1 MNEKELYIRFMNMQ
15 GDAEDRV
22 AYLANLYG
30 VKVKDIRDAIQR
42 QASLPPTIKALT
54 PEGHMRECHPRMNVY
69 HPDSNPFCKIRVMM
83 PEENKVANTAVYKR
97 LDELDKEI
105 KTLDEKKKLLEIEYK
120 ALVDHM
126 GGTSNE

>member
-22 AYLANLYG
+22 AFLANLYG
-30 VKVKDIRDAIQR
+30 MKVKDIRDAIQR
-42 QASLPPTIKALT
+42 QASLPPTIKAVT
-54 PEGHMRECHPRMNVY
+54 PEDHMGECHPGMNVY
-69 HPDSNPFCKIRVMM
+69 HPDTNPFCKIRIMV
-83 PEENKVANTAVYKR
+83 PEDKVANTAVYKR

>member
-15 GDAEDRV
+15 GEAEDRI
-22 AYLANLYG
+22 AFLANLYG
-30 VKVKDIRDAIQR
+30 MKVKDIRDAIQR
-42 QASLPPTIKALT
+42 QAALPPTIKAVT
-54 PEGHMRECHPRMNVY
+54 PEDHMRECHPRMNVY
-69 HPDSNPFCKIRVMM
+69 NPDTNPFCKIRVMV
-83 PEENKVANTAVYKR
+83 PENKIANTAVYKR

>member
-15 GDAEDRV
+15 GEAEDRV
-22 AYLANLYG
+22 AFLANLYG
-30 VKVKDIRDAIQR
+30 MKVKDIRDAIQR
-42 QASLPPTIKALT
+42 QAALPPTIKAVT
-54 PEGHMRECHPRMNVY
+54 PEDHMRECHPEMNVY
-69 HPDSNPFCKIRVMM
+69 HPDTNPFCKIRIMV
-83 PEENKVANTAVYKR
+83 PEDKVANTAVYKR

-105 KTLDEKKKLLEIEYK
+105 KTLDEKKMLLEIEYK

>member
-22 AYLANLYG
+22 AFLANLYG

-42 QASLPPTIKALT
+42 QASLPPTIKAVT
-54 PEGHMRECHPRMNVY
+54 PEDHMRECNPGMNVY
-69 HPDSNPFCKIRVMM
+69 HPDTNPFCKIRIMV
-83 PEENKVANTAVYKR
+83 PEDKVANTAVYKR

>member
-15 GDAEDRV
+15 GEAEDRV
-22 AYLANLYG
+22 AFLANLYG
-30 VKVKDIRDAIQR
+30 MKVKDIREAIQR
-42 QASLPPTIKALT
+42 QASLPPTIKAVT
-54 PEGHMRECHPRMNVY
+54 PEDHMRECHPGMNVY
-69 HPDSNPFCKIRVMM
+69 HPDTNPFCKIRIMV
-83 PEENKVANTAVYKR
+83 PEDKVANTAVYKR